1 MLTDAP
7 VMLNVDCDMFANN
20 PQAALHAMCLLLGF
34 DDEVHSGFAQAPQK
48 FHGALK
54 DDPFGNQM
62 EVFYEV
68 LYGSCHCHN
77 ITNTISFPEFFS
89 RIRAQHIIV
98 LRRRKNWYS
107 VRLQPKWNGLQMDT
121 SRQAG

>member
-1 MLTDAP
+1 MLTNAP

-62 EVFYEV
+62 EVIYQVQV
-68 LYGSCHCHN
+68 LDLSQTDLVSIAIVVLAAVCENPSTSHKPFLF
-77 ITNTISFPEFFS
+77 SFD
-89 RIRAQHIIV
+89 
-98 LRRRKNWYS
+98 
-107 VRLQPKWNGLQMDT
+107 VRCWNQCEAV
-121 SRQAG
+121 S

>member
-1 MLTDAP
+1 MQTRVSAVLTNAP
-7 VMLNVDCDMFANN
+7 VLLNVDCDMFANN

-62 EVFYEV
+62 EVIFQVQYS
-68 LYGSCHCHN
+68 LTDH
-77 ITNTISFPEFFS
+77 IS
-89 RIRAQHIIV
+89 IAVIV
-98 LRRRKNWYS
+98 LAVCRSLSIAQTFLFWFN
-107 VRLQPKWNGLQMDT
+107 VRCWN
-121 SRQAG
+121 